1 MNKLKVVLSAP
12 VGAGIGPGLR
22 TTRKALGD
30 YYFSVDVEGHVA
42 DARISEAIMGLHR
55 VCLDVRYLGSYPRHD
70 GHAPVLRDG
79 VTDADFA
86 EAREWLDR
94 LKENG

>member
-1 MNKLKVVLSAP
+1 
-12 VGAGIGPGLR
+12 
-22 TTRKALGD
+22 
-30 YYFSVDVEGHVA
+30 
-42 DARISEAIMGLHR
+42 MGLHR

-70 GHAPVLRDG
+70 GHEPVLRDG